1 MNAAFKSQ
9 VDVNLL
15 LHLSNPKW
23 FISLLTSVF
32 SVSESPEGSPK
43 VRRSPRAPLSSQ
55 MGLAGDAKA
64 KRIGQARTLL
74 RSKPG

>member
-1 MNAAFKSQ
+1 M
-9 VDVNLL
+9 
-15 LHLSNPKW
+15 
-23 FISLLTSVF
+23 F

-64 KRIGQARTLL
+64 KRIGQARTLV